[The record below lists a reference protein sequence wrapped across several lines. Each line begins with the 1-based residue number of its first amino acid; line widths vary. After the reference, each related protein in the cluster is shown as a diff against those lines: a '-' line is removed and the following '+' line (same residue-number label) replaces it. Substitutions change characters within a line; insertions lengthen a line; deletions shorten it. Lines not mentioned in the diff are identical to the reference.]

1 MLGRFV
7 ARLDEEG
14 RSLPLHP
21 FLFAAYPALLL
32 SSTNVSIIRMSD
44 VGEVIA
50 LLLMVT
56 GLALVLLSL
65 VWRDSRLAAVVVTS
79 IVASIMFFERIYGV
93 AGAAFGATRFSVL
106 LVGTS
111 ALVFVVLGAMR
122 RRKRLGPL
130 NLALNAAGVVLVSL
144 TIIPISDD
152 LANEIY
158 NPAGAAVPSPMDV
171 SLAPSIG
178 GRDIWYLVFDRYG
191 SSQSIKTGYGI
202 EQNDLLPW
210 LEERGF
216 QIVAD
221 SHANYIRTS
230 LSLAAVLN
238 MRHLSELANR
248 VGSSSPDQE
257 PVFRMLESNEVSRL
271 LVGAGYEYTHLG
283 SWYPETRHAKQ
294 AQRELAPPYE
304 RSYSQLLLR
313 QSALPFVLRQFSL
326 ARRVNFHIGHR
337 DNANYQFSQLEA
349 LADEPGPKFVYA
361 HVLLPHPPYVFL
373 ANGRYAPRRATYET
387 QLLYTNKRIRD
398 LVDLLLARSEEER
411 PIIILQ
417 ADEGPY
423 PERYEQLSDDFD
435 WRSAPA
441 DDVEMKFGILNAM
454 YLPGAEGHA
463 PLPDGLSSVNTF
475 RTVFRRY
482 FDLDLPDLP
491 DRSFAS
497 TWARPYDFI
506 DVTPS
511 VPPT

>member
-14 RSLPLHP
+14 RFLPLHP

-283 SWYPETRHAKQ
+283 S
-294 AQRELAPPYE
+294 
-304 RSYSQLLLR
+304 
-313 QSALPFVLRQFSL
+313 
-326 ARRVNFHIGHR
+326 
-337 DNANYQFSQLEA
+337 
-349 LADEPGPKFVYA
+349 
-361 HVLLPHPPYVFL
+361 
-373 ANGRYAPRRATYET
+373 
-387 QLLYTNKRIRD
+387 
-398 LVDLLLARSEEER
+398 
-411 PIIILQ
+411 
-417 ADEGPY
+417 
-423 PERYEQLSDDFD
+423 
-435 WRSAPA
+435 
-441 DDVEMKFGILNAM
+441 
-454 YLPGAEGHA
+454 
-463 PLPDGLSSVNTF
+463 
-475 RTVFRRY
+475 
-482 FDLDLPDLP
+482 
-491 DRSFAS
+491 
-497 TWARPYDFI
+497 
-506 DVTPS
+506 
-511 VPPT
+511 